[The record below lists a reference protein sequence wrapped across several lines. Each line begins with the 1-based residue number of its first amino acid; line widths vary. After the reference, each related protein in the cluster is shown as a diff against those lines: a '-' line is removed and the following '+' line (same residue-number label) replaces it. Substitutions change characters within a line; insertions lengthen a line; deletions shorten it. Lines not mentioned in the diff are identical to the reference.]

1 MLIKYKGHLFKDELR
16 VFLRV
21 RAERVV
27 RGMQLTFL
35 NVLGMNK
42 DGLSAYCTKQKN
54 VSIKL

>member
-42 DGLSAYCTKQKN
+42 DGLIAYCNKQKN
-54 VSIKL
+54 VPIKL